1 MSREPKFAASVII
14 PTYNREEM
22 LYKNLRSLQASNVPK
37 DDFEI
42 IVVDDGSSDNTLDIV
57 RSFTGG
63 CQIRYV
69 YQQDNGY
76 QAGRA
81 RNLGIELAEG
91 EVCILLDCG
100 IVVSQ
105 GFVKAHIDAHA
116 APNAVV
122 LGYLYGFSNTDDHAD
137 ELQAAIDT
145 LDLDDVD
152 DTIDRLRQTGRFPDL
167 REKTYASCNDVM
179 MNLPVPWAIA
189 WSGNISVRRERLG
202 DRFRFDE
209 NYRTWGAEDID
220 FSLSLFESG
229 AQFSICRAAC
239 GIHLPHSKSHE
250 VNSRSS
256 RPNKIYLHGKFGKP
270 ETQHLIDVQSW
281 ELNAFLMN
289 QSSATPFQP

>member
-1 MSREPKFAASVII
+1 MSRSPKFAASVII

-22 LYKNLRSLQASNVPK
+22 LYQNLRSLQASNIPK

-42 IVVDDGSSDNTLDIV
+42 IVVDDGSSDNTLDVV
-57 RSFTGG
+57 RNFTGG
-63 CQIRYV
+63 PQIRYV

-76 QAGRA
+76 RAGRA

-105 GFVKAHIDAHA
+105 GFVKAHIGAHA
-116 APNAVV
+116 KPNQVV
-122 LGYLYGFSNTDDHAD
+122 LGYLYGFSNTDDHAE
-137 ELQAAIDT
+137 ELQAAIDA
-145 LDLDDVD
+145 LDLNDVD
-152 DTIDRLRQTGRFPDL
+152 GTIGRLRETGRFSDL
-167 REKTYASCNDVM
+167 REKNYAACNDVM
-179 MNLPVPWAIA
+179 MDLPVPWAIA
-189 WSGNISVRRERLG
+189 WSGNISVRREKLG

-229 AQFSICRAAC
+229 AEFSICRAAC
-239 GIHLPHSKSHE
+239 GIHLPHPKSHE

-256 RPNKIYLHGKFGKP
+256 RPNKIYLHSKFGRP

-289 QSSATPFQP
+289 KRAASAA